1 MTKELFYKWGRS
13 AAAGSRWLAPSFASV
28 LVFVFVC
35 APRGLA
41 SSDAPQWLHDLANAP
56 LPAHSAKADAVLLY
70 SETNVTV
77 LSADRIRT
85 HVREAYKIL
94 RPGGRERGNVY
105 VYFDSHKKI
114 SYLRGWCIPA
124 HGKDYAVTDRD
135 AIDQSPMAVQG
146 YELVYDT
153 KIREVKIPAPDP
165 GNVVGYEYEI
175 EEQPFFLQDSWAFQ
189 EVDPLIESRYS
200 LQLPPGWEFKA
211 SWIHHAEVAPL
222 ETGTNQWQWAVK
234 EVKAIVSEEDMP
246 PRSGVAG
253 QMIVSFFPS
262 GGTPQHNEFADWN
275 GMGQWYRDLA
285 GNRNQA
291 SEQIKQEVAALTAAK
306 TSPLEKMQALAQFMQ
321 QDIRYVAIELGI
333 GGWQPHPAP
342 DIFFHRYG
350 DCKDKATLMIS
361 MLREIG
367 IEAHYVI
374 INAYRDAVTRDEPA
388 HNAFNH
394 AITAITLPNGLSD
407 PSLVATLQHPKL
419 GKILFFDPTDE
430 LTPFGYIRGQL
441 QANYGLLVTPD
452 GGELLQLPR
461 QRPEFN
467 GIQRTGTLVLDAS
480 GNLQGKIREIRL
492 GDRALDERRTLRNT
506 TKESDRIKPV
516 EQLLADSLATFQ
528 ITSLR
533 IANVMETDRPLV
545 FDYSFQAPGYAH
557 AVGDMLL
564 VRPRILGSKS
574 SGILETAE
582 PRRFAIELASAVSDS
597 DTFEISLPPGYR
609 VVDLAPPVDADF
621 DFASYH
627 SKTEVSGNTL
637 RYVRK
642 LELKELTVPANHA
655 DELKKFYRIINTDE
669 QSTVVLKRQ
678 PLTQAPAA
686 SPASNK

>member
-1 MTKELFYKWGRS
+1 MMKESFYKLGRS
-13 AAAGSRWLAPSFASV
+13 AVATSRWLAPPFACA
-28 LVFVFVC
+28 LVCIFVC
-35 APRGLA
+35 ATRALA
-41 SSDAPQWLHDLANAP
+41 SSDAPQWMHDLANVP
-56 LPAHSAKADAVLLY
+56 LPAHSEKTDAVLLY

-94 RPGGRERGNVY
+94 RPDGRARGNVY

-114 SYLRGWCIPA
+114 AYLRGWCIPA

-135 AIDQSPMAVQG
+135 AIDQSPSAVRG

-153 KIREVKIPAPDP
+153 KRREVKIPAPDP
-165 GNVVGYEYEI
+165 GNIVGYEYET
-175 EEQPFFLQDSWAFQ
+175 EEQPFFLQDLWAFQ
-189 EVDPLIESRYS
+189 ELDPLIESRYS
-200 LQLPPGWEFKA
+200 LQLPPGWQFKA
-211 SWIHHAEVAPL
+211 SWVHHAEVVPL

-234 EVKAIVSEEDMP
+234 EVKGIVSEEDMP

-262 GGTPQHNEFADWN
+262 GGAPQHNEFADWN

-291 SEQIKQEVAALTAAK
+291 SEQIKQEVASLTAAK
-306 TSPLEKMQALAQFMQ
+306 NTPLQKMQALAQFMQ
-321 QDIRYVAIELGI
+321 HDIRYVAIELGI

-388 HNAFNH
+388 HSAFNH
-394 AITAITLPNGLSD
+394 VITAIQLSNDLSD

-461 QRPEFN
+461 QRSEFN
-467 GIQRTGTLVLDAS
+467 GIQLAGALVLDAN
-480 GNLQGKIREIRL
+480 GNLQGKIRETRV
-492 GDRALDERRTLRNT
+492 GDRARSERLTLRNT

-516 EQLLADSLATFQ
+516 EQLLADSLGTFQ

-557 AVGDMLL
+557 NVGDMLL

-574 SGILETAE
+574 SGILETNE
-582 PRRFAIELASAVSDS
+582 PRRFAIELASAVLDS
-597 DTFEISLPPGYR
+597 DAFEIALPPGYE

-627 SKTEVSGNTL
+627 SKTEVKGNTL

-669 QSTVVLKRQ
+669 QSTVVLKRLPIPQ
-678 PLTQAPAA
+678 SSAV
-686 SPASNK
+686 SPGSNK

>member
-1 MTKELFYKWGRS
+1 M
-13 AAAGSRWLAPSFASV
+13 
-28 LVFVFVC
+28 
-35 APRGLA
+35 
-41 SSDAPQWLHDLANAP
+41 HDLANVP

-77 LSADRIRT
+77 LSEDRILT

-94 RPGGRERGNVY
+94 RPDGRERGTVY
-105 VYFDSHKKI
+105 VYYDSHKKI
-114 SYLRGWCIPA
+114 AYLRGWCIPT

-135 AIDQSPMAVQG
+135 AIDQSPMAVRG

-153 KIREVKIPAPDP
+153 KRRELKIPASDP
-165 GNVVGYEYEI
+165 GNIVGYEYEI

-200 LQLPPGWEFKA
+200 LKLTPGWEFKA

-222 ETGTNQWQWAVK
+222 ETGTNQWQWVVK
-234 EVKAIVSEEDMP
+234 EVKGIEPEADMP
-246 PRSGVAG
+246 PRRGVAG
-253 QMIVSFFPS
+253 QMIVSFFPP
-262 GGTPQHNEFADWN
+262 GGAPHHNEFANWN
-275 GMGQWYRDLA
+275 GMGMWYRDLA
-285 GNRNQA
+285 GDRNQA
-291 SEQIKQEVAALTAAK
+291 SEQIKQEVASLTAAK
-306 TSPLEKMQALAQFMQ
+306 TTPLEKMQALAQFMQ
-321 QDIRYVAIELGI
+321 RDIRYVAIELGI

-374 INAYRDAVTRDEPA
+374 INAQRDAVTPNEPA
-388 HNAFNH
+388 HDAFNH
-394 AITAITLPNGLSD
+394 AITAIDLPNGLSD

-430 LTPFGYIRGQL
+430 LTPFGHIRGQL
-441 QANYGLLVTPD
+441 QASYGLLVTPD

-461 QRPEFN
+461 QQSESN
-467 GIQRTGTLVLDAS
+467 GTQLSGALVLDAN
-480 GNLQGKIREIRL
+480 GNLQGKIRETRV
-492 GDRALDERRTLRNT
+492 GDRALSERWTLRNT

-516 EQLLADSLATFQ
+516 EQLLADSLGTFQ

-557 AVGDMLL
+557 TVGDMLL
-564 VRPRILGSKS
+564 LRPRVLGSKS
-574 SGILETAE
+574 SGILETDE
-582 PRRFAIELASAVSDS
+582 PRRFAIEFGSAVLDS
-597 DTFEISLPPGYR
+597 DTFEISLPPGYE
-609 VVDLAPPVDADF
+609 VVDLAPPVDADI

-627 SKTEVSGNTL
+627 SKTEVRGNTL
-637 RYVRK
+637 RYVRN
-642 LELKELTVPANHA
+642 LEVKELTVPANRA
-655 DELKKFYRIINTDE
+655 DELKKFYRIIATDE
-669 QSTVVLKRQ
+669 QSTVVLKRLPIPQ
-678 PLTQAPAA
+678 SSAV
-686 SPASNK
+686 SPASNQ

>member
-135 AIDQSPMAVQG
+135 AIDQSPMAVRG

>member
-135 AIDQSPMAVQG
+135 AIDQSPMAVRG

-609 VVDLAPPVDADF
+609 VVDLAPPVRRR
-621 DFASYH
+621 
-627 SKTEVSGNTL
+627 L
-637 RYVRK
+637 
-642 LELKELTVPANHA
+642 
-655 DELKKFYRIINTDE
+655 
-669 QSTVVLKRQ
+669 
-678 PLTQAPAA
+678 
-686 SPASNK
+686 